1 MQDSW
6 LFLSAAAGVL
16 MATTEKKQTAVLLN
30 QLMAFATVSN
40 IVSSGLF
47 QTSSYQSLQS
57 DARMFL
63 ASASGVADFAQ
74 GSAGGAMSKD
84 CLLSQLGLSGSLWA
98 THLAST
104 IIPVLLMMGLAL
116 TRNPGLSLVV
126 GTNVFLPGLALNP
139 PRRKCLLSSGVRSV
153 SSYLHPFIIGFLT

>member
-1 MQDSW
+1 MLQDSW

-16 MATTEKKQTAVLLN
+16 MGKAEKKQSAVLLN

-47 QTSSYQSLQS
+47 QTTSYQSLQDS
-57 DARMFL
+57 ARNFL

-84 CLLSQLGLSGSLWA
+84 CLLSQVGFSGSLWA

-104 IIPVLLMMGLAL
+104 IVPVLLMTAL
-116 TRNPGLSLVV
+116 VAARNPGLSLVV
-126 GTNVFLPGLALNP
+126 GTNVFLPGP
-139 PRRKCLLSSGVRSV
+139 
-153 SSYLHPFIIGFLT
+153 T